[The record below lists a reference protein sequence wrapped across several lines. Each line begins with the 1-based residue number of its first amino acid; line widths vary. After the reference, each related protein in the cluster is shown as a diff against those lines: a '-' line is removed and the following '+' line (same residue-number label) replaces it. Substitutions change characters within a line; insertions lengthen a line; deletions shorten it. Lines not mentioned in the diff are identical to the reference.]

1 MGCHT
6 YRVGSGRDRAY
17 LRFSEGD
24 DATTCLCTFPHNYA
38 HDQALDANTV
48 RSMALLGAAMA
59 MAWHGDLHP
68 NDTGDVV
75 LPASLPAWVVQAID
89 AALPVGREGDES
101 PLVKGALDAQ
111 GDAERQLFAAQ
122 ARIRELERQNE
133 LLKGANDAQDERER
147 LAGAECG
154 VPYEL
159 HGCDWPWGVSQK
171 VQAQRARICELE
183 AQLASGPACISL
195 QQHKSTVD
203 TFIRWA
209 TTGRFYR

>member
-6 YRVGSGRDRAY
+6 YRVGSGRDKAY

-38 HDQALDANTV
+38 HDQAIDANTV
-48 RSMALLGAAMA
+48 RSMALLGAAVA
-59 MAWHGDLHP
+59 MAWHGDLKP

-89 AALPVGREGDES
+89 AAVPRGHEGDES

-111 GDAERQLFAAQ
+111 EEAERQLFAAQ

-133 LLKGANDAQDERER
+133 LLKEAGMSSAQTARTCQKPGCAKR
-147 LAGAECG
+147 ACG
-154 VPYEL
+154 VYGNTWLCFDHWSQLVFRRPVQPCMEC
-159 HGCDWPWGVSQK
+159 HGTGTSGE
-171 VQAQRARICELE
+171 RAEDDAPLVCT
-183 AQLASGPACISL
+183 AC
-195 QQHKSTVD
+195 QG
-203 TFIRWA
+203 
-209 TTGRFYR
+209 GRR